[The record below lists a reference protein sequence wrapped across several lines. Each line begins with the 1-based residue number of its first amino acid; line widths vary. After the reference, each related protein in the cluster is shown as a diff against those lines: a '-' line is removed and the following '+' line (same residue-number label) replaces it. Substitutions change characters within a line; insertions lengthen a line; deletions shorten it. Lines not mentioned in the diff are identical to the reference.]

1 MSLLVLYETA
11 LGYGL
16 FEVNGYEEIQQ
27 NVYISNI
34 SPKNSK
40 IQSWIL
46 KKSQKL
52 LL

>member
-1 MSLLVLYETA
+1 MSQLVLFETA

-27 NVYISNI
+27 KVYMCNI

-40 IQSWIL
+40 TQFSIL
-46 KKSQKL
+46 KKFQKL
-52 LL
+52 FL